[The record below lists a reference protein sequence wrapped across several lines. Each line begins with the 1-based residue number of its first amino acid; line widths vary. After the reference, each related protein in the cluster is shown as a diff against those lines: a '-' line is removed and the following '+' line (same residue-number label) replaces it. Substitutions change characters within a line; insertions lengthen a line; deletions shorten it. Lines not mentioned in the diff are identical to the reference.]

1 MSHLLLLKKEV
12 DSIPENVK
20 NARAYFLYQGFAQH
34 LDDPVPIAR
43 AYAVDSLFT
52 KHKKYIYKN
61 DLIVGS
67 IRGMFCESH
76 KISDN
81 ELKYAEKLVNSYG
94 SNSFIT
100 NADHYAPNYETFLSD
115 GIRGTLSKIQKSIEE
130 YKNDFHA
137 EKKLDFLRAAQISMQ
152 AFREMTIQYGE
163 KALFL
168 AQESE
173 DDWHRD
179 NLREISRICL
189 KLADERPETFRE
201 ALQLIW
207 LAHTAFVLEGR
218 YAMALGRLDQY
229 LYPYYINDIN
239 KGILTRHEAL
249 ELMECTLY
257 KIYEGRYLGRDDVV
271 NIAIAG
277 VKKDGRPGLNEVS
290 YIILEAVKNCNIPG
304 PNLSARIYKGIP
316 DEFLDEC
323 LKVIGTGLGY
333 PALMNDEVNI
343 PALHR
348 HGYSLEDSRN
358 YCMVG
363 CIENF
368 ITGKQ
373 PPWSDGRYN
382 TPKYIELA
390 LNNGKCMLTGVQM
403 GPMTGESSELDSM
416 EKFMHALKKQMI
428 YGAADYMA
436 RFRNE
441 NDRYNKTAY
450 SQPFLSCFC
459 DGCIERGL
467 DINDGG
473 SIYPSVHGAGCMGIA
488 TVADSLAAIE
498 DLVYNKKKVSLSTLR
513 DALMADFYGYEDL
526 RVDLMKAPKYGNNV
540 DFVDKYAVWYVD
552 IHDEIFSKYR
562 TRDGGPVYIA
572 IASNVNN
579 ISAGLEVAATPD
591 GRKSR
596 QPLSDAASPAQG
608 ADQRSPTA
616 VVNSLSKPDYRKVS
630 CGTVLNQKY
639 SPEMFK
645 NPEKRA
651 KLLALIKVYFS
662 KGGQEI
668 QINSVSRAILKDAMD
683 NPQNYKNLVV
693 RVSGF
698 SAFYT
703 SLDRSVQTD
712 ILERTEHG

>member
-1 MSHLLLLKKEV
+1 MSRLSFLKAEVNKEPEKAKDIRKYLL
-12 DSIPENVK
+12 
-20 NARAYFLYQGFAQH
+20 FQGFAEH
-34 LDDPVPIAR
+34 LDDPVSIAR
-43 AYAVDSLFT
+43 AYAIQSLFT
-52 KHKKYIYKN
+52 KHEKHIYKN

-67 IRGMFCESH
+67 IRGIFYTGDE
-76 KISDN
+76 ITDN
-81 ELKYAEKLVNSYG
+81 DLDYAARLVNSYG
-94 SNSFIT
+94 ANTFKT

-115 GIRGTLSKIQKSIEE
+115 GISGTLDKIEKSAEKH
-130 YKNDFHA
+130 KNDIDA
-137 EKKLDFLRAAQISMQ
+137 QKKLDFLKAAKISMQ
-152 AFREMTIQYGE
+152 AFREMVIQYGE
-163 KALFL
+163 KARLMAL
-168 AQESE
+168 EISDRTE
-173 DDWHRD
+173 RY
-179 NLREISRICL
+179 NLLEISRICF
-189 KLADERPETFRE
+189 KLADEKPETYRE

-207 LAHTAFVLEGR
+207 LAHVAFVLEGR

-229 LYPYYINDIN
+229 LYPYYANDVN
-239 KGILTRHEAL
+239 KGILTRDKAL

-257 KIYEGRYLGRDDVV
+257 KIYEHRYFGGDDVV

-277 VKKDGRPGLNEVS
+277 VKRDGSPGLNEVS
-290 YIILEAVKNCNIPG
+290 YIILEAVRSCNIPG
-304 PNLSARIYKGIP
+304 PNLSARLYKGIP
-316 DEFLDEC
+316 DEFIDEC

-333 PALMNDEVNI
+333 PAMMNDEVNI

-382 TPKYIELA
+382 TPKYLELA

-403 GPMTGESSELDSM
+403 GPKTGEPSELDTM
-416 EKFMHALKKQMI
+416 EKLMQAFKKQMI

-450 SQPFLSCFC
+450 TQPFLSCFC
-459 DGCIERGL
+459 DDCIERGL

-473 SIYPSVHGAGCMGIA
+473 AVYPSVHGAGCMGIA

-498 DLVYNKKKVSLSTLR
+498 DVVYNKKMTTLTTLR
-513 DALMADFYGYEDL
+513 DALMANFEGYDDL
-526 RVDLMKAPKYGNNV
+526 RNELIRAPKYGNNI

-552 IHDEIFSKYR
+552 VHEEIFSKYR
-562 TRDGGPVYIA
+562 TRDGGPIYIA

-579 ISAGLEVAATPD
+579 ISAGREVAATPD

-596 QPLSDAASPAQG
+596 EPLSDAASPAQG
-608 ADQRSPTA
+608 ADKRGPTA
-616 VVNSLSKPDYRKVS
+616 VVHSITKPDYRKVS

-651 KLLALIKVYFS
+651 KLLGLIKVYFS

-668 QINSVSRAILKDAMD
+668 QINSVSREILKDAME

-698 SAFYT
+698 SAFYIT
-703 SLDRSVQTD
+703 LDRAVQND